1 MLCMVQ
7 ACAGYAKV
15 IQEGKNLI
23 AEGDFIRKH
32 PSTKFAAR
40 KGRSLRFGMCVRTK
54 LDLRLRLDLESAH
67 GERGNIPQLSSQPAR
82 AAP

>member
-1 MLCMVQ
+1 MVQ

-32 PSTKFAAR
+32 PSTKLAAL
-40 KGRSLRFGMCVRTK
+40 KVCLLRFGMCVRTK
-54 LDLRLRLDLESAH
+54 LDLRL
-67 GERGNIPQLSSQPAR
+67 
-82 AAP
+82 AA

>member
-23 AEGDFIRKH
+23 AEDDFIRKH
-32 PSTKFAAR
+32 PSTKLAAL
-40 KGRSLRFGMCVRTK
+40 KVCLLRFGMCVRTK
-54 LDLRLRLDLESAH
+54 RSRRLRLDLTSAH
-67 GERGNIPQLSSQPAR
+67 GERGNIPQLSSRPVG
-82 AAP
+82 AAH